1 MKIRM
6 TETRD
11 LPGFGTVAAG
21 AEIDHPEGDAL
32 ISNGVAIAKT
42 PSDEQAAKKKTEK
55 P

>member
-11 LPGFGTVAAG
+11 LPGYGIVAAG

-32 ISNGVAIAKT
+32 IANGVAT
-42 PSDEQAAKKKTEK
+42 AAKKTTPTDKGD
-55 P
+55 